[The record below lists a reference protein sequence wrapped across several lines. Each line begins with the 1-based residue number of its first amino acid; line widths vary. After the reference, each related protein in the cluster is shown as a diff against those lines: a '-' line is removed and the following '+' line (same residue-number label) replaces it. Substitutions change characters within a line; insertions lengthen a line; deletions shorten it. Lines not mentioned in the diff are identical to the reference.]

1 MSGIHFH
8 LNNSLAIEN
17 GLAFQR
23 QTVATIIYTKRR
35 IVGWQRLSQ
44 PLLSGRVI
52 PRGISRA
59 RFRSIWFQL

>member
-8 LNNSLAIEN
+8 LNNSTAIEN

-23 QTVATIIYTKRR
+23 QTIATIIYTKRR

-44 PLLSGRVI
+44 PLLSR
-52 PRGISRA
+52 
-59 RFRSIWFQL
+59 

>member
-35 IVGWQRLSQ
+35 IEGWQR
-44 PLLSGRVI
+44 
-52 PRGISRA
+52 
-59 RFRSIWFQL
+59 